1 MNYLINDLGVNVIA
15 EGAPGSLAR
24 IRCQFPGLIS
34 RLQLRDID
42 QTAQEMIRAG
52 IESKMEAENLVWAVS
67 EQLDYETC
75 WDLSMDNIPEKV
87 VTRFMDIRVAQLS
100 HNSQA
105 R

>member
-1 MNYLINDLGVNVIA
+1 MNHLINDLGVNVVA

-24 IRCQFPGLIS
+24 IRCQFPG
-34 RLQLRDID
+34 RLQLRNIE

-75 WDLSMDNIPEKV
+75 WNLSMDKIPEKV
-87 VTRFMDIRVAQLS
+87 VTRFMEKRIAQLS
-100 HNSQA
+100 RNSQA

>member
-1 MNYLINDLGVNVIA
+1 MNHLINDLGVNVVA

-24 IRCQFPGLIS
+24 VRCQFPGLIS
-34 RLQLRDID
+34 RLQLRDIE

-75 WDLSMDNIPEKV
+75 WNLSMDKITDKI
-87 VTRFMDIRVAQLS
+87 VTRFMEKRVAQLS